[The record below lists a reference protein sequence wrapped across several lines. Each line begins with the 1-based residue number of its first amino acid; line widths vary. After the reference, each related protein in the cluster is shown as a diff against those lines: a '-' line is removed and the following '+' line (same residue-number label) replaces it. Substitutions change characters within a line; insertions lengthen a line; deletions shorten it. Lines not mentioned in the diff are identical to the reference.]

1 MDTIAAIATPPGEGG
16 IGIIRLSGKRSVM
29 IASAV
34 FTPVSGQLKDLPQ
47 RFLTRG
53 QLHDVAGRLLD
64 NALAVVMHAPQTFTG
79 ENVVELH
86 CHGSPVLLQ
95 EVLSSLFSHGARLA
109 RPGEFTQR
117 AFLNGRLDLMQA
129 EAVIDL
135 ITAPTTDAVRNAAGQ
150 TDGLLTRK
158 LNALTRTL
166 IETCA
171 HFHAVIDY
179 PDDAVEDLQDEKI
192 YRAVRRAAEG
202 LEQLAA
208 TYERGR
214 LVRDGI
220 PAAVIGRPN
229 TGKSSLLNALL
240 GYNRA
245 IVSPQPG
252 TTRDTVT
259 ESLRLGGVL
268 IRIADTAGLRH
279 TADEIEAEGVTRA
292 RNEAQQ
298 ASLLFV
304 VLDGSEPLTEEDRMV
319 MDLARGKNAVVL
331 INKSD
336 LPQKIDRSMI
346 EAAFLHVLSVS
357 AVHGGGLERLDALV
371 RRLWQSG
378 MPPCDGQIL
387 TNARHADAVTRAAF
401 SLREAQS
408 ALSAGLTPDVVVSEL
423 ELALAALGELTG
435 KTVKDEVAAAIFERF
450 CVGK

>member
-16 IGIIRLSGKRSVM
+16 IGIIRLSGKRSVV
-29 IASAV
+29 IASSV
-34 FTPVSGQLKDLPQ
+34 FKPVSGQLKDLPQ
-47 RFLTRG
+47 RLLTRG
-53 QLHDVAGRLLD
+53 QLRDIAGRLLD
-64 NALAVVMHAPQTFTG
+64 NAMAVVMHAPHSFTG
-79 ENVVELH
+79 ENIVELH

-95 EVLSSLFSHGARLA
+95 EVLSALFSHGARLA

-135 ITAPTTDAVRNAAGQ
+135 ISAPTAEALRNAAGQ
-150 TDGLLTRK
+150 ADGLLTHK
-158 LNALTRTL
+158 LNALTRKL
-166 IETCA
+166 VETCA

-179 PDDAVEDLQDEKI
+179 PDDAVEDIKNDDIQDSI
-192 YRAVRRAAEG
+192 RRAAEG

-208 TYERGR
+208 TFERGQ
-214 LVRDGI
+214 LVRGGI
-220 PAAVIGRPN
+220 PAAIIGRPN

-245 IVSPQPG
+245 IVSPRPG

-259 ESLRLGGVL
+259 EALRLGGVFL
-268 IRIADTAGLRH
+268 RIADTAGLRH
-279 TADEIEAEGVTRA
+279 TADDIEAEGVKRTR
-292 RNEAQQ
+292 EAVQE
-298 ASLLFV
+298 ADLLFV
-304 VLDGSEPLTEEDRMV
+304 ILDGSEALTEEDRLV
-319 MDLARGKNAVVL
+319 MDLARGMNAVVL

-357 AVHGGGLERLDALV
+357 AVQGEGLDQLDALV

-378 MPPCDGQIL
+378 APPCDGRVL
-387 TNARHADAVTRAAF
+387 TNARHANAVTRAAF
-401 SLREAQS
+401 SLREAQK
-408 ALSAGLTPDVVVSEL
+408 ALTAGLTPDVVVGDL

-435 KTVKDEVAAAIFERF
+435 RSVTEEVVNAVFERF